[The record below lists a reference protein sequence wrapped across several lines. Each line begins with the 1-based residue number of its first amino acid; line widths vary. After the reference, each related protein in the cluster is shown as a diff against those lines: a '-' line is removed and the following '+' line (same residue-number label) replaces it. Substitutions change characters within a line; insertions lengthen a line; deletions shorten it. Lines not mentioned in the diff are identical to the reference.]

1 MKTKFIILLLLPF
14 TILSQDP
21 SKHIPWKLDGADER
35 IEKNR
40 KGNVLLEFILKDKI
54 DKRSNSN
61 IDLELK
67 NHDFKFGVSF
77 TQLRRF
83 WGQDYGDLYLE
94 RFKEVFNYA
103 TIGMYWQL
111 TDERSNS
118 KFMDNYYKGIL
129 EWTKKN
135 DVRVKGHP
143 LMWHEAMPN
152 WVRNYKNIDELDG
165 IIKAHMKR
173 LIQSYPQINDWD
185 VYNEPI

>member
-1 MKTKFIILLLLPF
+1 MIHKKYINTLLLFFVAFFLNAQNHS
-14 TILSQDP
+14 THE
-21 SKHIPWKLDGADER
+21 KWKLEGADER
-35 IEKNR
+35 IEKIR
-40 KGNVLLEFILKDKI
+40 KGDIVLEFVLNDKI
-54 DKRSNSN
+54 NKRSKSSIELN
-61 IDLELK
+61 LK

-83 WGQDYGDLYLE
+83 WGQDFGELFLE

-129 EWTKKN
+129 EWAKKN

-143 LMWHEAMPN
+143 LMWHEAIPK

-165 IIKAHMKR
+165 IIKHT
-173 LIQSYPQINDWD
+173 
-185 VYNEPI
+185 